1 MNLLIAYDIADSKR
15 LRKIA
20 KLFLNYG
27 DRLQY
32 SIFEFHI
39 NQIQYQK
46 IQNEIETIVNWEE
59 DRITYIP
66 LCEICNSNIKTQG
79 KKITKEYFEDENSLI
94 IS

>member
-1 MNLLIAYDIADSKR
+1 MNILIAYDIADPKR

-39 NQIQYQK
+39 NQLQFQK
-46 IQNEIETIVNWEE
+46 IKKEIEKIMNWNE

-66 LCEICNSNIKTQG
+66 LCEICNSNLKTQG
-79 KKITKEYFEDENSLI
+79 KQITKKYFEDENSLI

>member
-1 MNLLIAYDIADSKR
+1 MNILIAYDIANPKR

-39 NQIQYQK
+39 NRLQFQK
-46 IQNEIETIVNWEE
+46 IQKKIEKIVNWKE

-66 LCEICNSNIKTQG
+66 LCEICNSKIKTQG
-79 KKITKEYFEDENSLI
+79 KQLANNYFENENSLI